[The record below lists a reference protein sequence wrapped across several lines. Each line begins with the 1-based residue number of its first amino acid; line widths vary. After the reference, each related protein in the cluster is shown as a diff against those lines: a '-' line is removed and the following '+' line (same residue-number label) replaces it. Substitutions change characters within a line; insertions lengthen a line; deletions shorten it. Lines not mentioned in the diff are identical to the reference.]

1 VHAPEIARVAP
12 GASSIRHVRGLI
24 ASRRY
29 SLPMA
34 AAVVCC
40 IVASFMSPILQWL
53 FVVAAFGFVLD
64 AATAWFERAGGT
76 GGMHDYKQ

>member
-1 VHAPEIARVAP
+1 MHAPEIARVAP
-12 GASSIRHVRGLI
+12 EASSIRHVRGFI

-76 GGMHDYKQ
+76 GGMHEYKQ

>member
-1 VHAPEIARVAP
+1 M
-12 GASSIRHVRGLI
+12 RGFI

-29 SLPMA
+29 SLPLA
-34 AAVVCC
+34 AAAICC
-40 IVASFMSPILQWL
+40 VVASMVSPILQWL
-53 FVVAAFGFVLD
+53 FVVIAFGFVLD

>member
-1 VHAPEIARVAP
+1 M
-12 GASSIRHVRGLI
+12 RGFI
-24 ASRRY
+24 ASHRY
-29 SLPMA
+29 SLPLA
-34 AAVVCC
+34 AAAICC
-40 IVASFMSPILQWL
+40 YAASIAAPILAWL